1 MNDQGMAVSMVY
13 PIMKSLVRKG
23 LDTER
28 FCESAAFDA
37 ALLRDPEA
45 RIQAQELERLMNAAA
60 AYTDDAYFGL
70 NQGLMTDVADMGIL
84 GYVMMHSET
93 IADALDAY
101 RRFNVILCSGF
112 NLAWENEGQDA
123 VLRLYPLN
131 PATRM
136 SRHCMED
143 MASSLYQL
151 ICKFANR
158 SVTLHELQFSHDA
171 PSHDA
176 SYDVA
181 PYVSIFGIEPRFG
194 SAETFFRMDRKV
206 LNAPILYSDAR
217 LRSSFEAIAVETL
230 ERLNRG
236 KALSDR
242 VFQWLMRRLPVSFP
256 TLRQTALHFG
266 MSTRTLQ
273 AKLKEENASF
283 NGLCA
288 SVRME
293 LAKGYLSRSEHSV
306 SEIAYL
312 LHYSEPSAFQ
322 NAFKK
327 WAGVTPVQFRTGAHS
342 GRRHEKPASKEA

>member
-1 MNDQGMAVSMVY
+1 MAVSMVY

>member
-1 MNDQGMAVSMVY
+1 VNEQGMAVTMVY
-13 PIMKSLVRKG
+13 PIMKTLVRKG
-23 LDTER
+23 FDTER
-28 FCESAAFDA
+28 FCESAAFDG

-45 RIQAQELERLMNAAA
+45 RISARELERLMNAAA
-60 AYTDDAYFGL
+60 AYTDDDYFGL
-70 NQGLMTDVADMGIL
+70 NQGQMTDVADMGIL

-112 NLAWENEGQDA
+112 NLAWENEGRNA
-123 VLRLYPLN
+123 VIRLYPLN

-158 SVTLHELQFSHDA
+158 SVPLHELQF
-171 PSHDA
+171 SHDA

-181 PYVSIFGIEPRFG
+181 PYVSVFGIEPRFG
-194 SAETFFRMDRKV
+194 GAETFFRMDREV

-217 LRSSFEAIAVETL
+217 LRSSFEAIAVETM
-230 ERLNRG
+230 ERLMRG
-236 KALSDR
+236 KTLSDG
-242 VFQWLMRRLPVSFP
+242 VFQWLMQRLPVAFP

-327 WAGVTPVQFRTGAHS
+327 WAGVTPVQFRSGAHS
-342 GRRHEKPASKEA
+342 GRRREKPATKEA